1 MFTNKNLFPLIL
13 AAGFISTS
21 AFAQAAP
28 APTAEQ
34 KAARAEIE
42 TLTNRI
48 EELAKKL
55 DGNTKVQVTVVEKSA
70 DGESRTVERRIIS
83 SAPGANGPQWTE
95 DKRGPRAEMRH
106 HAGAPRVGLGIVMGP
121 NADAAGV
128 KVAAV
133 SPKGPAKAAG
143 LQAGDVIT
151 SIDGKAVSGKDQAG
165 LKQARAALANL
176 KEGQSVKIGYVRA
189 GKNAAATLKAAKIE
203 PEMVVDREV
212 RRMGPGPAPEMAY
225 ATRWHGLQ
233 MAEINP
239 QLGRYFG
246 AGSGVLVLSP
256 KKEFP
261 QLQAGDV
268 ITKVDGRPVANARDV
283 LINMRGRKEGE
294 KINIEILRD
303 RKAQTISVTAPKPQP
318 MNAPRP
324 PMPPPPPA
332 PPAPPAPPRTALF
345 LDDDGVSHEFEFVPA
360 SFGDSV
366 ATVDFSGFDVI
377 EHNGDDD

>member
-1 MFTNKNLFPLIL
+1 MFMYRNLFPLIL
-13 AAGFISTS
+13 AAGFISTT

-42 TLTNRI
+42 TLTKRI

-83 SAPGANGPQWTE
+83 SAPGAAGPQWTE
-95 DKRGPRAEMRH
+95 DKRGPRAEMR

-176 KEGQSVKIGYVRA
+176 KEGQSVKIGYLRA
-189 GKNAAATLKAAKIE
+189 GKNAAATLKAARIE

-332 PPAPPAPPRTALF
+332 PPAPPRTALF
-345 LDDDGVSHEFEFVPA
+345 LGDDGASHEFEFVPA
-360 SFGDSV
+360 DVGDSV
-366 ATVDFSGFDVI
+366 ATVDFSAFDVM
-377 EHNGDDD
+377 EHHGDDD